1 MPTVVFAKELNV
13 SREQLMAAFKIENI
27 DTRVFFWPLSA
38 LPSVEPG
45 HQNTIAWDIPERA
58 INLPSFHDISE
69 QELERVAQV
78 ILETATLHS

>member
-1 MPTVVFAKELNV
+1 MPSF
-13 SREQLMAAFKIENI
+13 
-27 DTRVFFWPLSA
+27 
-38 LPSVEPG
+38 EPV